1 MKTSFARLFEVRV
14 RHDYRHSGKNVD
26 FACEPTLGCAT
37 ELARHGLHFRV
48 LDTGFAVF
56 GELDGEG
63 PALRRPL
70 GHGVVLRFWMR
81 ARTDEAIRVTDLD
94 DDESRWRPGSR
105 ILVFANDQTLD
116 VGGGERSLC
125 SAGERASAADLVA
138 LRPLRFTLRRETNL
152 AVPRLRVLDSHGL
165 TVIDET
171 VTPLHTV
178 AGGTGRVEHA
188 VDLSG
193 FGEGE
198 YRLRLEGTAEDVF
211 HGSDERAPD
220 TAVGLIEI
228 GHDGTIPTDARVQT
242 ADGAPT
248 GRKFQ
253 VRFAARSARW
263 RYVVSRQRPAEADEL
278 KVSGPSA
285 GPSFGNSELVSDDP
299 AKSERVERFA
309 AFQPTP
315 FVDLPV
321 RGISL
326 RRTVIVDGLPV
337 TVDLRTNLP
346 SPSPAAI
353 VTAEGEAFADT
364 YVFL

>member
-1 MKTSFARLFEVRV
+1 MKTTFARLFEVRV

-70 GHGVVLRFWMR
+70 GDGIVLRFWMR
-81 ARTDEAIRVTDLD
+81 ARTDEATRVTDLD
-94 DDESRWRPGSR
+94 GDASRWRPGSC
-105 ILVFANDQTLD
+105 ILVFANEQALD

-125 SAGERASAADLVA
+125 SAGDRASTADLVA
-138 LRPLRFTLRRETNL
+138 LRPLRFTLRRDTDL
-152 AVPRLRVLDSHGL
+152 VVPHLRVMDSRGL

-171 VTPLHTV
+171 VRPLR
-178 AGGTGRVEHA
+178 AGAGATGRVEHA

-198 YRLRLEGTAEDVF
+198 YRLRFEGTAEDVF
-211 HGSDERAPD
+211 HGSDERTPD

-228 GHDGTIPTDARVQT
+228 SHDGTIPIDARIQT
-242 ADGAPT
+242 SGGAPT
-248 GRKFQ
+248 GRRFQ
-253 VRFAARSARW
+253 VRFGARSARW
-263 RYVVSRQRPAEADEL
+263 RYVVSRKRPMEADEL
-278 KVSGPSA
+278 TVSGPSTA
-285 GPSFGNSELVSDDP
+285 LSFGNSELVRDDL
-299 AKSERVERFA
+299 ASSERIERFA
-309 AFQPTP
+309 ASQPTP
-315 FVDLPV
+315 FVDQPV